1 MDGVVVRKTDGKIV
15 PGIQKVT
22 VDGREITYQAAEYYM
37 LNKPAGTVSA
47 TEDGRYPTVVSLIEE
62 RKRKDLFPVGRL
74 DLDTEGLL
82 LITNDGDLAHR
93 LLSPKRHVDKI
104 YFVRYSGDLPRDSV
118 RRFGEGLVLE
128 DGTRTMPAEFEPL
141 AGGEA
146 LLTLREGKFHQVKRM
161 MEAVGCRVTYLK
173 RLSMGSLK
181 LDESLEPGA
190 VPAIDTAGT
199 GGTET
204 DMRTMEKLRHKKA
217 FLFDLDGTLVD
228 SMWMWKAIDIEY
240 LGRFGV
246 KCPEDLQRT
255 VEGMSFTET
264 AVYFK
269 ERFGLDRSVEAIK
282 ADWVDMSLEKYK
294 KEVPL
299 KEGAR
304 QFLDWARS
312 RGVRMG
318 IATSTAGHGGRSAGL
333 LIHRRLL

>member
-1 MDGVVVRKTDGKIV
+1 MAEKTMRLDRFLTEMTALTRTQAKEAARKGRLTVNGVPVKKADGKID
-15 PGIQKVT
+15 PAADTIAL
-22 VDGREITYQAAEYYM
+22 DGAVIPYQAVEYYM
-37 LNKPAGTVSA
+37 LNKPAGVVSA

-181 LDESLEPGA
+181 LDESLEPGQYR
-190 VPAIDTAGT
+190 PLTQQ
-199 GGTET
+199 EL
-204 DMRTMEKLRHKKA
+204 EELRQ
-217 FLFDLDGTLVD
+217 
-228 SMWMWKAIDIEY
+228 I
-240 LGRFGV
+240 
-246 KCPEDLQRT
+246 
-255 VEGMSFTET
+255 
-264 AVYFK
+264 
-269 ERFGLDRSVEAIK
+269 
-282 ADWVDMSLEKYK
+282 
-294 KEVPL
+294 
-299 KEGAR
+299 
-304 QFLDWARS
+304 
-312 RGVRMG
+312 
-318 IATSTAGHGGRSAGL
+318 
-333 LIHRRLL
+333 

>member
-1 MDGVVVRKTDGKIV
+1 MTEKPIRLDRFLTEMTGFTRTQAKEAAKKGRIAVDGVVVRKTDGKIV

-128 DGTRTMPAEFEPL
+128 DGTRTMPAE
-141 AGGEA
+141 
-146 LLTLREGKFHQVKRM
+146 REGKFHQVKRM

-181 LDESLEPGA
+181 LDESLEPGQYR
-190 VPAIDTAGT
+190 PLTQQ
-199 GGTET
+199 EL
-204 DMRTMEKLRHKKA
+204 EELRQ
-217 FLFDLDGTLVD
+217 
-228 SMWMWKAIDIEY
+228 I
-240 LGRFGV
+240 
-246 KCPEDLQRT
+246 
-255 VEGMSFTET
+255 
-264 AVYFK
+264 
-269 ERFGLDRSVEAIK
+269 
-282 ADWVDMSLEKYK
+282 
-294 KEVPL
+294 
-299 KEGAR
+299 
-304 QFLDWARS
+304 
-312 RGVRMG
+312 
-318 IATSTAGHGGRSAGL
+318 
-333 LIHRRLL
+333 

>member
-1 MDGVVVRKTDGKIV
+1 MTEKPIRLDRFLTEMTGFTRTQAKEAAKKGRIAVDGVVVRKTDGKIV

-181 LDESLEPGA
+181 LDESLEPGQYR
-190 VPAIDTAGT
+190 PLTQQ
-199 GGTET
+199 EL
-204 DMRTMEKLRHKKA
+204 EELRQ
-217 FLFDLDGTLVD
+217 
-228 SMWMWKAIDIEY
+228 I
-240 LGRFGV
+240 
-246 KCPEDLQRT
+246 
-255 VEGMSFTET
+255 
-264 AVYFK
+264 
-269 ERFGLDRSVEAIK
+269 
-282 ADWVDMSLEKYK
+282 
-294 KEVPL
+294 
-299 KEGAR
+299 
-304 QFLDWARS
+304 
-312 RGVRMG
+312 
-318 IATSTAGHGGRSAGL
+318 
-333 LIHRRLL
+333 